1 MTMSER
7 RAESIED
14 CIWYYFGTQVESL
27 AALARDETGLFNW
40 MRPELQTALQNLA
53 NDLELA
59 AIKFELS
66 LPSASGETDN
76 GPTPAD
82 IAGEVQHDVG

>member
-1 MTMSER
+1 MTER
-7 RAESIED
+7 GAETIED
-14 CIWYYFGTQVESL
+14 CIWRYFETQIKSL
-27 AALARDETGLFNW
+27 ELLARDKTGLLDW
-40 MRPELQTALQNLA
+40 LRPEFQTALQKLA

-59 AIKFELS
+59 AIKCELR

-82 IAGEVQHDVG
+82 IAGEVRNDVG